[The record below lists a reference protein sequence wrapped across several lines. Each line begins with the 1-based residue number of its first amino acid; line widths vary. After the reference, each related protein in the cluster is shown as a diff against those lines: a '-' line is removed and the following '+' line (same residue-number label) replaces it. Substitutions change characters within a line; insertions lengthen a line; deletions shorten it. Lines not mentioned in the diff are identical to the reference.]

1 MLNIQEDE
9 RFEAFSPLGKRN
21 KRDSK
26 FSTPRSGFSNT
37 KRRTLKAISKNKIN
51 ENNFSEEPYSPD
63 SIKPMP

>member
-1 MLNIQEDE
+1 M
-9 RFEAFSPLGKRN
+9 

-26 FSTPRSGFSNT
+26 FSSPRSGYSSN
-37 KRRTLKAISKNKIN
+37 KKRTLKAISKNKIN